1 MQGLLVFNTV
11 GLFGGKINKRS
22 NTWHYLIDT
31 SLTLVILGSVTTCF
45 IRGKF
50 RLHEKNKSKRQSRAE
65 DLVNH
70 GLTIDWNWSTYI
82 RLNWICLEILHI
94 IKNVNYQSIT
104 LKLSL
109 LSDLLQMKIIG
120 LLFVCF
126 NIVTRALRASRNS
139 RVTSM
144 LGWSFFLS

>member
-82 RLNWICLEILHI
+82 RLNWICLEILH
-94 IKNVNYQSIT
+94 Q
-104 LKLSL
+104 LWALW
-109 LSDLLQMKIIG
+109 
-120 LLFVCF
+120 LFFCYRSNSRHKRSKKF
-126 NIVTRALRASRNS
+126 KFRMHAGRASESNNS
-139 RVTSM
+139 TPTK
-144 LGWSFFLS
+144 